1 MDELRVHGDRLRV
14 HVFPVFST
22 SFPVALVVERM
33 CVYITTEK
41 WQQRMGNPL
50 AIWKRTPPHP
60 CLPLSKKQ
68 TLFLD

>member
-22 SFPVALVVERM
+22 SFPVALVVEHM

-41 WQQRMGNPL
+41 WQPRTGNSL
-50 AIWKRTPPHP
+50 AIRKRTSPP
-60 CLPLSKKQ
+60 CLPLGKEQ